1 MMSDDQSAIYNS
13 LRAST
18 AAMLGYSEIDQ
29 LTAAQEIRLSRAI
42 SLRLIV
48 DTAQAAQLCGR
59 PIDVRTFTDASESLE
74 KLCGGQPD
82 APNEARRF
90 SGEHQARLRRLIER
104 TVLAPSA
111 TDHVAIAERQWREEQ
126 QALAAALP
134 DWTWKPLAAGSATA
148 ASGDASDSGALPPPP
163 SRAPAGDHPL
173 LVEPPP
179 PAQTSNQ
186 PPLPKR
192 GEIPAHY
199 LKQDEPWR
207 QHLDADGN
215 IVAPYFQ
222 PR

>member
-1 MMSDDQSAIYNS
+1 
-13 LRAST
+13 
-18 AAMLGYSEIDQ
+18 
-29 LTAAQEIRLSRAI
+29 
-42 SLRLIV
+42 
-48 DTAQAAQLCGR
+48 
-59 PIDVRTFTDASESLE
+59 
-74 KLCGGQPD
+74 
-82 APNEARRF
+82 
-90 SGEHQARLRRLIER
+90 LIER